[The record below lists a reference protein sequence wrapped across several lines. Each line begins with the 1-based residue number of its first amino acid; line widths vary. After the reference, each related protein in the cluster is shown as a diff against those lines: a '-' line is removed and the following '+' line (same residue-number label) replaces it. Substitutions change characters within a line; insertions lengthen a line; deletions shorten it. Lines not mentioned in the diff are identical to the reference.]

1 MFWFVFITSSITVGA
16 FFAMLWYANSS
27 VTGKGKGAIAI
38 LMALAIG
45 LGVARLMFW
54 DAENQR
60 KIWNDGICVQCGG
73 QMEFI
78 NASRIR
84 AGTTY
89 YYFQC
94 EDCRKIIELNCNPY

>member
-1 MFWFVFITSSITVGA
+1 MFWFIFITSSITVGA
-16 FFAMLWYANSS
+16 FLAMLWYANSS
-27 VTGKGKGAIAI
+27 MTGKGKGAIAI
-38 LMALAIG
+38 LMAFAIG

-73 QMEFI
+73 SMEFTS
-78 NASRIR
+78 ASRAR
-84 AGTTY
+84 ADTY

-94 EDCRKIIELNCNPY
+94 EDCGKIIELTYNPY

>member
-1 MFWFVFITSSITVGA
+1 MFWFIFITCSITVGA
-16 FFAMLWYANSS
+16 FLAILWYANSS

-45 LGVARLMFW
+45 LGVTRMLYW

-60 KIWNDGICVQCGG
+60 KIWNDGICAKCGG
-73 QMEFI
+73 KMEFTS
-78 NASRIR
+78 ASRTR
-84 AGTTY
+84 ADTY

-94 EDCRKIIELNCNPY
+94 EDCGKIIELTYNPY

>member
-16 FFAMLWYANSS
+16 FFAMLWYSNSS

-54 DAENQR
+54 DAKNQR
-60 KIWNDGICVQCGG
+60 KIWNDGICAQCGG
-73 QMEFI
+73 SMEFT
-78 NASRIR
+78 NASH
-84 AGTTY
+84 AKFETY

-94 EDCRKIIELNCNPY
+94 GNCGNIIELSRNPY